1 MSDHD
6 YKPKSKVGQWF
17 NDRLPLLTL
26 ANHLTD
32 YPTPKNLNYWWTFG
46 GILTFCLITQI
57 ITGLTLAMHYIA
69 HADMAF
75 ESVEHIMRD
84 VNYGWLIRYIHANGA
99 SMFFLAV
106 YIHIFRSLFYG
117 SYKSPREIIWILG
130 IIIYL
135 LMMAAAFMGYVLPWG
150 QMSFWGATVITN
162 LFSAIPLVGE
172 GIVTWLWG
180 GYSVD
185 NPTLTRFFSLHY
197 LFPFLILGLVILHIW
212 ALHVPGNNNPIGI
225 DIKKPSNDTVP
236 FHPYIVIKDLF
247 ALLIFLIVFA
257 FFVFFSPNILGH
269 ADNYIEANPL
279 VTPAHI
285 VPEWYL
291 LPFYAILRSV
301 PDKLL
306 GVIAMFAAI
315 FVLVILPWLDTSKV
329 RSTVFRPIYKQFYWF
344 LVADVLILGYVGA
357 MPAEGI
363 YLLIARVATAYY
375 FAHFLLIL
383 PFLGFKEKTTPL
395 PLSIT
400 EPILGGSPDMAMAR
414 DNSNYKE
421 KL

>member
-1 MSDHD
+1 MSNHE
-6 YKPKSKVGQWF
+6 YVPNSKLGKWF

-26 ANHLTD
+26 GNHLTD

-57 ITGLTLAMHYIA
+57 VTGITLGMHYVA
-69 HADMAF
+69 HADLAF

-84 VNYGWLIRYIHANGA
+84 VNYGWLIRYVHANGA

-106 YIHIFRSLFYG
+106 YIHIFRSLYYG
-117 SYKSPREIIWILG
+117 SYKSPREVIWIIG
-130 IIIYL
+130 MIIYL
-135 LMMAAAFMGYVLPWG
+135 LMMMTAFMGYVLPWG
-150 QMSFWGATVITN
+150 QMSFWGATVITS

-172 GIVTWLWG
+172 GITNWLWG
-180 GYSVD
+180 GYAVD

-197 LFPFLILGLVILHIW
+197 LLPFLILGLVILHIW

-225 DIKKPSNDTVP
+225 DVKKPSNDTVP

-247 ALLIFLIVFA
+247 ALLMFLIVFA
-257 FFVFFSPNILGH
+257 FFVFYSPNILGH
-269 ADNYIEANPL
+269 SDNYIEANPL

-306 GVIAMFAAI
+306 GVIAMFASI
-315 FVLVILPWLDTSKV
+315 FILVILPWLDTSKI
-329 RSTVFRPIYKQFYWF
+329 RSAIFRPLYKQFYWI
-344 LVADVLILGYVGA
+344 LVLDVLLLGYMGA
-357 MPAEGI
+357 MPAEGL

-375 FAHFLLIL
+375 FIHFLIIL
-383 PFLGFKEKTTPL
+383 PILGVKEKTIPL
-395 PLSIT
+395 PLSIA
-400 EPILGGSPDMAMAR
+400 EPVLDTLKK
-414 DNSNYKE
+414 KE
-421 KL
+421 LNT